1 MNVKLHRFSICSH
14 LFHALQNENLTVI
27 NEIGLKVLKY
37 CRLQVPKVLY
47 FDWHLF
53 HAGKRN

>member
-14 LFHALQNENLTVI
+14 FFHSLQNENLMVI

-37 CRLQVPKVLY
+37 CRLLVPKVVY
-47 FDWHLF
+47 FDWQLF
-53 HAGKRN
+53 PVGKRK